1 MQDGDIFE
9 VREEHL
15 EQAIKNKKAESWR
28 VCEECLVSVAA
39 ADHYNLRM
47 LTSIGFIAYTS
58 DDEKERWHSLETAK
72 LVNLFDTNQY
82 EQIREMLP
90 ITLTV
95 GKEYA

>member
-15 EQAIKNKKAESWR
+15 EQAIQNKEAKSWR

-39 ADHYNLRM
+39 ADHYN
-47 LTSIGFIAYTS
+47 
-58 DDEKERWHSLETAK
+58 D
-72 LVNLFDTNQY
+72 
-82 EQIREMLP
+82 QIREMLP
-90 ITLTV
+90 TTLTV